1 MTATE
6 DVDLGHGLP
15 TPSIDPPEP
24 PRPDELDTWSPGL
37 TDESGELP
45 VSDTVAAR
53 GADTPDTRSTPKA
66 MAASDTAGTTSST
79 DVETGEPSG

>member
-1 MTATE
+1 MTSDDEVA
-6 DVDLGHGLP
+6 LGRDLP

-45 VSDTVAAR
+45 VSDAA
-53 GADTPDTRSTPKA
+53 AA
-66 MAASDTAGTTSST
+66 MPSDDDAGGSASASSDATTS
-79 DVETGEPSG
+79 EPSA